1 MVMFMIK
8 ALYPGSF
15 DPLSNGHLDIISR
28 ASNIFDELHI
38 VVSYNIHK
46 KSTFT
51 VEERINMIKLVT
63 KDIPNVIV
71 SSYDGLI
78 VNYCKENNI
87 DILIRGLRNYQDY
100 ENEFSLYQ
108 FNKDINP
115 DVETIL
121 LMPSSKNQ
129 FVSSSAIRE
138 LVSFNQ
144 DISPYVPQEIKDII
158 VNKYKN
164 K

>member
-1 MVMFMIK
+1 MIK
-8 ALYPGSF
+8 AVYPGSF
-15 DPLSNGHLDIISR
+15 DPLSNGHLDIIKR
-28 ASNIFDELHI
+28 ASKKLDELHI

-63 KDIPNVIV
+63 KDLPNVV
-71 SSYDGLI
+71 VTSYDGLI
-78 VNYCKENNI
+78 VNYCKENNV

-115 DVETIL
+115 NIETIL
-121 LMPSSKNQ
+121 MMPSSKNI

-144 DISPYVPQEIKDII
+144 DISLYVPEEIKDMI
-158 VNKYKN
+158 VAKYQNK
-164 K
+164 

>member
-1 MVMFMIK
+1 MIK
-8 ALYPGSF
+8 AVYPGSF
-15 DPLSNGHLDIISR
+15 DPLSNGHLDIIKR
-28 ASNIFDELHI
+28 ASKKIDELHI
-38 VVSYNIHK
+38 VVSFNIHK
-46 KSTFT
+46 KNTFT
-51 VEERINMIKLVT
+51 VSERVEMIKLVT
-63 KDIPNVIV
+63 KDLPNVIV
-71 SSYDGLI
+71 TSYDGLI

-115 DVETIL
+115 NVETIL
-121 LMPSSKNQ
+121 MFPSSKNQ

-144 DISPYVPQEIKDII
+144 DISSYVPAEIKELI
-158 VNKYKN
+158 VNKYQN

>member
-1 MVMFMIK
+1 MIK